1 MKDLLSNEEL
11 RGLCSDVLLNGNEF
25 TTQHDNELRRMRTK
39 LDGRLGKTSN
49 DLDSEELR
57 LLTSL
62 CLNSRRHHSMCSRLM
77 DLRTNRL

>member
-1 MKDLLSNEEL
+1 MNNLITNEEL

-39 LDGRLGKTSN
+39 LDGRLGKTSH

-62 CLNSRRHHSMCSRLM
+62 CLNSKRHHSMCSRLM
-77 DLRTNRL
+77 DLRKSRL